1 MSSKANGQRK
11 NTSTPETPYDELW
24 RSGRSRFGVQHLRL
38 GRDKKWHFAGQQAD
52 ETVVKIVRE
61 QWWFLVRSALPMLIT
76 LVLLILLV
84 WGFGNLP
91 NTIWLYIES
100 VVILD

>member
-38 GRDKKWHFAGQQAD
+38 GRDKKWHFAGQQQD
-52 ETVVKIVRE
+52 EKNRTR
-61 QWWFLVRSALPMLIT
+61 T
-76 LVLLILLV
+76 LVVPRDVSLAADWRASI
-84 WGFGNLP
+84 
-91 NTIWLYIES
+91 TS
-100 VVILD
+100 LDRLGVR

>member
-52 ETVVKIVRE
+52 I
-61 QWWFLVRSALPMLIT
+61 SAAAGKAHYDPRIG
-76 LVLLILLV
+76 I
-84 WGFGNLP
+84 
-91 NTIWLYIES
+91 
-100 VVILD
+100 